1 MERLKELGIRRWWRF
16 VDDIFATVE
25 SKEQA
30 ERVLV
35 FIDDLHPNIH
45 FTIEHEYKN
54 KLPFLDTAVIRRQT
68 GYITTL
74 YRKKTL
80 TGVQLNWSSLTARRY
95 KIGLIRNAVNRIWRI
110 VKYEKEWKLEI
121 DRLKFILG
129 RNDYPPDIVDTTI
142 SLFLEQRSRQANP
155 TLEKETTRFLKLPQ
169 ISSKCEDFAFRLSTS
184 TFQRWSSA
192 WPFKHP

>member
-1 MERLKELGIRRWWRF
+1 MVA

-35 FIDDLHPNIH
+35 FIDELHRNIH
-45 FTIEHEYKN
+45 FTIEHECKN
-54 KLPFLDTAVIRRQT
+54 RLLFFDTAVIIRQT

-80 TGVQLNWSSLTARRY
+80 TGVHLNWSSLTARRY

-110 VKYEKEWKLEI
+110 VKDEREWKLEI

-129 RNDYPPDIVDTTI
+129 RNDYPLDIVDTTI

-155 TLEKETTRFLKLPQ
+155 TLEKETTRFLKLP
-169 ISSKCEDFAFRLSTS
+169 
-184 TFQRWSSA
+184 
-192 WPFKHP
+192 